1 MKSNNNKTFL
11 PPITSNNHIQNNQN
25 NHSSP
30 PKNNSKEKKEKL
42 DNNANNNN
50 NNNNNKL
57 PNIKSI
63 NNSPELKKN
72 EDTSTYVEE
81 MKKGTYNILVC
92 VRCRPLSSLEYQL
105 STFETIRIMDN
116 KMVILMDPIE
126 YNGPNTIFKNR
137 SREQTYAFDF
147 AFDKY
152 SSQEVVFEN
161 STKFLI
167 EGVVNGYNATV
178 FAYGATGAGKTYTML
193 GTESNPGIMPLTLKE
208 LFNKVKLLKSERQY
222 KLKFWYLEIYNEN
235 IRDLLR
241 FMNQSNSAGNIME
254 ENESLDL
261 REDPIKG
268 IIVSGITEINVNNSD
283 DMLKILKRGNRNR
296 TQEATGANET
306 SSRSHAILQVSIEYK
321 DKNCGIDFE
330 IKYSK
335 LSLIDLAGSERASA
349 TQNRGIRLIEGANIN
364 RSLLTLGNCI
374 NALCDAMSKGIKKPY
389 VPYRDSKLTRLL
401 KDSLGGNARTVMI
414 ANVSPSINT
423 FDDTYNTLKYANR
436 AKNIKTVVTRNILNA
451 QYHISNYAN
460 IINNL
465 KNEIAQLKQQ
475 LLAKNNIINEIK
487 NNNNN
492 VSINNSLNNNINK
505 PTNDSNEKNKD
516 NNNKKANNS
525 VFDNEDKFLENIKE
539 IKELCKNQAA
549 VKQKILSVK
558 NEMNKLTE
566 VIEMNKDIST
576 IKNGIEY
583 LMNQHD
589 NNLNNNNNNNPK
601 QDGNL
606 KNIDNNTNQILDN
619 ENDKNSKL
627 SFLKEKMEN
636 FHKTLLANQNKF
648 KEIDNLYDKVI
659 SISSRKFN
667 YSDTQKELLNLF
679 VKNTNYKNQLMDYK
693 FNNMLNKSKIDIKDE
708 YIQELEKQIEY
719 RDEIIKEF
727 KINIANSKLSTCIKE
742 LEVLKNE
749 YKNKIEKAYISQNAS
764 LFQIPNINNSIP
776 YSNSLTNPNNEQ
788 NGTIN
793 GTSIK
798 RSGTQSRKKTNNI
811 SSNKNIINI
820 NKNSINNRIPSNYI
834 RGSGIS
840 IGLSK
845 NSSCS
850 KITSKKYQNNNNINF
865 NGNKI
870 GINKE
875 GANFITNN
883 GTAQF
888 PPSISNKIFGKNFL
902 GNNINNNI
910 GLKRN
915 PRSYICNNNNNFNN
929 INKDVGI
936 NNNSNKSKLNE
947 KTKRHKSAIGVI
959 NVHNHNNSYN
969 EEDYYYI
976 CNKNNFKFWSD
987 RLMTVEQM
995 PHFKKSDI
1003 NSKINEKNIKRQK
1016 FLDRINADIKDLL

>member
-1 MKSNNNKTFL
+1 MKSNNVKSFL
-11 PPITSNNHIQNNQN
+11 PPITNNTHLQNNN
-25 NHSSP
+25 SRSP
-30 PKNNSKEKKEKL
+30 TNISKEQKEKS
-42 DNNANNNN
+42 D
-50 NNNNNKL
+50 NNNNNKF

-63 NNSPELKKN
+63 NNSQEIKKIEKN
-72 EDTSTYVEE
+72 EDTNQYIEE

-105 STFETIRIMDN
+105 STYETIRIMDN

-152 SSQEVVFEN
+152 STQNTVFEK

-193 GTESNPGIMPLTLKE
+193 GTEINPGIMPLTLKE
-208 LFNKVKLLKSERQY
+208 LFNKVKILKTERQY

-241 FMNQSNSAGNIME
+241 FMNQSNNSNNNIIE

-268 IIVSGITEINVNNSD
+268 IIVSGITEVNVNNSN
-283 DMLKILKRGNRNR
+283 DMLRILKRGNRNR

-306 SSRSHAILQVSIEYK
+306 SSRSHAILQVAIEYK
-321 DKNCGIDFE
+321 DKNSGIDFE

-436 AKNIKTVVTRNILNA
+436 AKNIKTVVTRNVLNA
-451 QYHISNYAN
+451 QYHISNYVS

-475 LLAKNNIINEIK
+475 IVSKSKININENNISNNK
-487 NNNNN
+487 NNN
-492 VSINNSLNNNINK
+492 SIDKNK
-505 PTNDSNEKNKD
+505 EKTIEKAKDNTIEKTDDKD
-516 NNNKKANNS
+516 NNKKS
-525 VFDNEDKFLENIKE
+525 KFFENEEKFIENINE
-539 IKELCKNQAA
+539 IKELCKNQLA
-549 VKQKILSVK
+549 VKHKIISTK
-558 NEMNKLTE
+558 NEINKLSE
-566 VIEMNKDIST
+566 VIEMNKDITT
-576 IKNGIEY
+576 INNGITY
-583 LMNQHD
+583 LINQAD
-589 NNLNNNNNNNPK
+589 NNLNNKKDNL
-601 QDGNL
+601 DGSL

-627 SFLKEKMEN
+627 NHLKEKMDN
-636 FHKTLLANQNKF
+636 FKKKLLENQNRY

-659 SISSRKFN
+659 SINSNKYN
-667 YSDTQKELLNLF
+667 YSDVQKEFLNLF
-679 VKNTNYKNQLMDYK
+679 IKNTNYKNQLMDNKY
-693 FNNMLNKSKIDIKDE
+693 NNMINKIKIDIKDE
-708 YIQELEKQIEY
+708 YIEELEKQIEY

-727 KINIANSKLSTCIKE
+727 KIIISNTKVSTLFKE
-742 LEVLKNE
+742 LDNLKNE
-749 YKNKIEKAYISQNAS
+749 FKNKIEKAYISQNAS

-776 YSNSLTNPNNEQ
+776 YNNSLTNPNNIEPIY
-788 NGTIN
+788 GTIN
-793 GTSIK
+793 GTSK
-798 RSGTQSRKKTNNI
+798 RSGTNSKKKNNNNI
-811 SSNKNIINI
+811 ILNKNNKNI
-820 NKNSINNRIPSNYI
+820 INNRIPSNYI
-834 RGSGIS
+834 RGSANS
-840 IGLSK
+840 IGLVK

-850 KITSKKYQNNNNINF
+850 KIAVKKYPNNNNNI
-865 NGNKI
+865 I
-870 GINKE
+870 GINKQ
-875 GANFITNN
+875 GGNQISNN
-883 GTAQF
+883 GNSPLVF
-888 PPSISNKIFGKNFL
+888 PISNKIYGKNNFNM
-902 GNNINNNI
+902 NNINNCNYS
-910 GLKRN
+910 LKRN
-915 PRSYICNNNNNFNN
+915 PNSYVCNNN
-929 INKDVGI
+929 INKGQ
-936 NNNSNKSKLNE
+936 NNNINYSNNKAKANDKS
-947 KTKRHKSAIGVI
+947 KRHKSAIGGL
-959 NVHNHNNSYN
+959 NTHNHNNSYN

-976 CNKNNFKFWSD
+976 CDKNNFKFWSD
-987 RLMTVEQM
+987 RLMTAEQL
-995 PHFKKSDI
+995 PQFKKNDI
-1003 NSKINEKNIKRQK
+1003 NNKINEKNLKRQK
-1016 FLDRINADIKDLL
+1016 FLDRINADIKDIL